1 MKMTSLNTMVP
12 NTPDTKIVKIERFD
26 VNAVEQLLIHDG
38 IRKDIKKQLKAYKRR
53 RVDGNTVQVV
63 YEYGKKLRSARIG
76 RLYPQNGLGLQCF
89 PSDVRAFLAQKY
101 YWDVDMVN
109 SQPVI
114 LAQMAEKNGWK
125 CDRLKEYVE
134 KRSEKLEE
142 IMKMLDCDRAEAKTM
157 CISVMFGGRFK
168 KAPDFI
174 LELQDELLQLGQ
186 NLITSHP
193 EIKKAL
199 KGEDAKTMVAHI
211 LQHHEFRILQFIDT
225 KLQEYERSMDAYIHD
240 GGLVNRLQNENEF
253 PSDLLRRLEEDVKK
267 GLGYSIRLEVKPL
280 THTFK
285 VKEEKRRFIHNDKEA
300 VDLLYREMKDDIIY
314 SDKILYYRNDLMWT
328 SEAAL
333 IDSLIRQRVME
344 ANIWKIGGDNE
355 KPYSTEFRHST
366 NLVKLIKEQAMLHK
380 DDEWIVG
387 VGLANKGKLLFS
399 NGYYDMVAG
408 RFLRP
413 HDPEY
418 DTSVVFLESIP
429 YDWNPEF
436 LDEIYMRSIMDR
448 FFLQQHDKVRGEFLA
463 LTLARGIAG
472 DAMKHFAIG
481 TGSGN
486 TGKSFL
492 AKTMGVVFGGYVG
505 TFNGANLIYKPSC
518 SQDEA
523 QRNRWAGLLQNKR
536 IIFSSELRMDRN
548 ALDGN
553 MMKTL
558 SNGGLEPIV
567 ARGHAQNER
576 DVPWRALCFLL
587 ANDMGRI
594 HPMDEPL
601 AKRILYFSYEKQY
614 VDEVDEK
621 NPYQLK
627 IDRNLEKEIM
637 TSRFKMNYAHL
648 LFRAYHSWVMGGER
662 EEIPKEMEENR
673 KVLVNET
680 CPVKRFLDYGY
691 VITDDEKHSIPSSA
705 VQRWI
710 DEQMVGISMTKFGQ
724 EMNKYAK
731 LKGYQN
737 VKSKDKKVLGKNT
750 KHWFGIQEDT
760 TTNDP

>member
-1 MKMTSLNTMVP
+1 MITAMNKFVRD
-12 NTPDTKIVKIERFD
+12 TPDTKIVKIERFD
-26 VNAVEQLLIHDG
+26 VNAIEQLMIHDG
-38 IRKDIKKQLKAYKRR
+38 VCKDTKKQLKAYKRR
-53 RVDGNTVQVV
+53 RVNGNTIQVV

-142 IMKMLDCDRAEAKTM
+142 IMKMLDCERTEAKTM
-157 CISVMFGGRFK
+157 CISVMFGGHFK

-186 NLITSHP
+186 NLIAIHP
-193 EIKKAL
+193 EIKKIL

-211 LQHHEFRILQFIDT
+211 LQHHEFRILQFIDS
-225 KLQEYERSMDAYIHD
+225 KLQKYERSMDVYIHD
-240 GGLVNRLQNENEF
+240 GGLVKRLLNEIEF
-253 PSDLLRRLEEDVKK
+253 PFDLLRCLEEAVKEE
-267 GLGYSIRLEVKPL
+267 LGYSIRLEVKPL
-280 THTFK
+280 THTFEI
-285 VKEEKRRFIHNDKEA
+285 KEEKRRFIRNDKDA
-300 VDLLYREMKDDIIY
+300 VDLLYNDMKDDIMY
-314 SDKILYYRNDLMWT
+314 SDKTLYYRNNLMWT
-328 SEAAL
+328 SDVVM

-344 ANIWKIGGDNE
+344 ANIWKIDGDNE

-366 NLVKLIKEQAMLHK
+366 NLVKMLKEQAMLHK

-399 NGYYDMVAG
+399 NGYYDMADG
-408 RFLRP
+408 RFYRP
-413 HDPEY
+413 YDPQY
-418 DTSVVFLESIP
+418 DRSIVFLESIP

-436 LDEIYMRSIMDR
+436 LDQEYLQSIIER

-463 LTLARGIAG
+463 LILARGIAG

-492 AKTMGVVFGGYVG
+492 AKTMGIVFGGYVG
-505 TFNGANLIYKPSC
+505 TFNGANLIYNPSS

-523 QRNRWAGLLQNKR
+523 QRNRWIGLLQNKR
-536 IIFSSELRMDRN
+536 VIFSSELRMDKN

-553 MMKTL
+553 VMKTL
-558 SNGGLEPIV
+558 SNGGHDKIV
-567 ARGHAQNER
+567 SRGHAQNER
-576 DVPWRALCFLL
+576 DTPWRALCFLL

-594 HPMDEPL
+594 HPVDEPL
-601 AKRILYFSYEKQY
+601 MKRILYFPYEKQY
-614 VDEVDEK
+614 VEDVDEM
-621 NPYQLK
+621 NPYQLQ
-627 IDRNLEKEIM
+627 IDHELESEVM
-637 TSRFKMNYAHL
+637 TLRFKMNYTWL
-648 LFRAYHSWVMGGER
+648 LFQTYHKWVVNGRKEHVP
-662 EEIPKEMEENR
+662 EEVRVGSKE
-673 KVLVNET
+673 LIGET

-691 VITDDEKHSIPSSA
+691 VITCNEEDYVTSSA
-705 VQRWI
+705 IQRWI
-710 DEQMVGISMTKFGQ
+710 NDEKVGISMMKFGR
-724 EMNKYAK
+724 EMKKY
-731 LKGYQN
+731 LFLNNITG
-737 VKSKDKKVLGKNT
+737 VKNDGKKIAGKNIQC
-750 KHWFGIQEDT
+750 WFGIKENT
-760 TTNDP
+760 E